1 MPALST
7 HPPPQASHYETLG
20 ISSTATAEEIKR
32 AYRRLVLQHHPD
44 KLKDGDTS
52 SLFAD
57 GAQTV
62 LETTEASI
70 IGYDTANN
78 DPRLD
83 NNDTRRASQSNNNIS
98 KDNNSNNGVTTSFH
112 QIQTAYTTLRN
123 PTTRH
128 QYDTALERISHTSNL
143 QYTAASLVYTSE
155 MDMEKCIITVSDEEE
170 CEVETTMYCY
180 ECRCGYVFEILHE
193 ELLPTLDDTSDD
205 DDNHEEKEGK
215 VWNCGGCSLM
225 IRVVVDT

>member
-62 LETTEASI
+62 LETTEACI
-70 IGYDTANN
+70 DCNTANN

-83 NNDTRRASQSNNNIS
+83 NDDTRTTSQSNKNIS

-155 MDMEKCIITVSDEEE
+155 MDMEKCIIAVSDEEE

-193 ELLPTLDDTSDD
+193 ELLHDNSDNEN
-205 DDNHEEKEGK
+205 NHEGK